1 MNLRRLMLLT
11 EHYFP
16 SYLTE
21 GGAMG
26 HIYHLYDNRDLT
38 FGELKDVLNSAAEGK
53 LEKVTE
59 KCDGMNLVF
68 TWADGL
74 KVARGKSDIKTGGM
88 DAAALAQKF
97 AGHNSKTVEEA
108 FNGAFKVLNDAIG
121 SLSEQ
126 TMYEVFE
133 NGAIWYSIEVIYSK
147 NPNVINYDKDCIVF
161 HNSPVFRIY
170 DDGRLGQD
178 NDAPGVAMLQQ
189 NIERMQRA
197 ITMKSWQVRGPVM
210 MRLQRLSDGSIVE
223 RALNAIEQ
231 AQNAGG
237 VDDDGTIGEYLHNI
251 ISEEVADLG
260 LEADV
265 ASKVTARIVGLPGAP
280 GLPEIKKMVPKETY
294 PVIKAFV
301 DRQKTL
307 MKHAI
312 MPIEHAIHAFAIE
325 LLRGL
330 HSALVADNVA
340 EVARLRQQ
348 VAGAVKALEGSTDA
362 NAMNTLAAHLT
373 KMGSTDNIV
382 AAMEGIVF
390 IYKGAAYKF
399 TGSFAPM
406 NQILGMF
413 KYGRGGTKIEQEE
426 LQRAVKRIVGS
437 RPRVER
443 HLVL

>member
-1 MNLRRLMLLT
+1 MQVRELLLLT
-11 EHYFP
+11 EHY
-16 SYLTE
+16 LVE
-21 GGAMG
+21 GGAVG
-26 HIYHLYDNRDLT
+26 HLMHLYDNRDLT
-38 FGELKDVLNSAAEGK
+38 FGELKEIINTAAAGE
-53 LEKVTE
+53 LERVTE
-59 KCDGMNLVF
+59 KLDGMNLVF

-74 KVARGKSDIKTGGM
+74 KVARGATDIKSGGM
-88 DAAALAQKF
+88 DAASLAQKF

-108 FNGAFKVLNDAIG
+108 FNTAFKVLNDAVG
-121 SLSEQ
+121 SLPEQ
-126 TMYEVFE
+126 AMYEAFE
-133 NGAIWYSIEVIYSK
+133 NGAVWYSIEVIYSK

-170 DDGRLGQD
+170 DDGRLGKSD
-178 NDAPGVAMLQQ
+178 DAPGANALQQ
-189 NIERMQRA
+189 HIERMQKA
-197 ITMKSWQVRGPVM
+197 ITVKSWQVRGPVM
-210 MRLQRLSDGSIVE
+210 MRLQRLGDGSIAQ
-223 RALNAIEQ
+223 RAINAIEQ

-237 VDDDGTIGEYLHNI
+237 IGDDGTIGEYLQNVI
-251 ISEEVADLG
+251 AEEVADLG
-260 LEADV
+260 LEPDV
-265 ASKVTARIVGLPGAP
+265 AQMVTARIVGNPGAP
-280 GLPEIKKMVPKETY
+280 GLPQIKKLVTKETY
-294 PVIKAFV
+294 PVVKTFV

-312 MPIEHAIHAFAIE
+312 MPIEHAIHVFAIE

-330 HSALVADNVA
+330 HSALVADNAA
-340 EVARLRQQ
+340 EVTRLRQQ
-348 VAGAVKALEGSTDA
+348 VAGAVRALEASNDA
-362 NAMNTLAAHLT
+362 NAMNTLATHLS

-390 IYKGAAYKF
+390 IYKGTAYKF

-443 HLVL
+443 QLVL